1 LPTHKRRLQ
10 CCTQICFR
18 FNPNQQGSL
27 QANTNAC
34 TIHWQT
40 SASKRSPKADDILGH
55 LAATRVTELHHQSLY
70 GNGEYI
76 MLLD

>member
-1 LPTHKRRLQ
+1 M
-10 CCTQICFR
+10 QICFC

-34 TIHWQT
+34 TIHWHT

-55 LAATRVTELHHQSLY
+55 LAATRITELHHHSLNS
-70 GNGEYI
+70 NGAENI
-76 MLLD
+76 WLD